1 MEASA
6 ISDSWT
12 TVHHVA
18 LSEEDETYRNPALLD
33 IQKAISRQSEISVGH
48 PAAMQPDR

>member
-18 LSEEDETYRNPALLD
+18 LSEEDETYRNPHCWT
-33 IQKAISRQSEISVGH
+33 SRKQSRDNLRWCRVFG
-48 PAAMQPDR
+48 Q